1 MGILQVFNFDGVD
14 VRTKMIEGEPWFVG
28 KDIATILGYKN
39 VRDAL
44 AKHVDPDDKGGS
56 QIATPSGIQTMTVIN
71 ESGLY
76 SLILSSKQPNA
87 KKFKRWVTAE
97 VLPTIRKRGMYMTEA
112 TLEKAVKTGRVETLS
127 AKRLEIMANNS
138 KIKLTQ
144 QLLQAAK
151 LISSQHSKDLVA
163 AEVARILTDGRLP
176 LTVKSEK
183 LLTASDLEE
192 MTGVSKN
199 TIGKLAKQHG
209 IQPEAGTE
217 NEFGEFQTTT
227 VRNSHREVQI
237 FAYNSKGVKELK
249 RLAKEWKKAHQ

>member
-87 KKFKRWVTAE
+87 AANHGSQRNCQ
-97 VLPTIRKRGMYMTEA
+97 R
-112 TLEKAVKTGRVETLS
+112 LS
-127 AKRLEIMANNS
+127 PPSI
-138 KIKLTQ
+138 
-144 QLLQAAK
+144 
-151 LISSQHSKDLVA
+151 
-163 AEVARILTDGRLP
+163 P
-176 LTVKSEK
+176 
-183 LLTASDLEE
+183 
-192 MTGVSKN
+192 
-199 TIGKLAKQHG
+199 
-209 IQPEAGTE
+209 
-217 NEFGEFQTTT
+217 
-227 VRNSHREVQI
+227 
-237 FAYNSKGVKELK
+237 
-249 RLAKEWKKAHQ
+249 